1 MFRTLPK
8 GLRAPPDRAL
18 AFTAK
23 AARWL
28 AFEETRSTIFHA
40 RKGDRTH
47 V

>member
-8 GLRAPPDRAL
+8 GLHAPPDRAP

-23 AARWL
+23 AAGWL
-28 AFEETRSTIFHA
+28 AFGATRSTIFHA
-40 RKGDRTH
+40 RKGGQTD

>member
-8 GLRAPPDRAL
+8 GLRAPPDRAPV
-18 AFTAK
+18 FTAQ

-28 AFEETRSTIFHA
+28 AFEVTRTTIFHA
-40 RKGDRTH
+40 RKGEQTN

>member
-8 GLRAPPDRAL
+8 GLRAPPDRAPAL
-18 AFTAK
+18 TAK

-28 AFEETRSTIFHA
+28 AFEATRSTIFHA
-40 RKGDRTH
+40 RKGGQTN